1 MLPFIPPQVT
11 ADLTRRLRAL
21 ADDLDRIAAGQGP
34 SETELSEAPLLT
46 GWGLVA
52 EPAFRMAGHV
62 EGHPDCGPGFVMTS
76 PLWHVD
82 RSLTWGRTLSR
93 LYRLGVPAG
102 NDLQ

>member
-1 MLPFIPPQVT
+1 MLPRIPPQGT

-34 SETELSEAPLLT
+34 SEGELSDAPLLT

-52 EPAFRMAGHV
+52 EPTFRMAGHV
-62 EGHPDCGPGFVMTS
+62 EEHPNCGPGSVMTS

-82 RSLTWGRTLSR
+82 RSLAWGRTLSR

-102 NDLQ
+102 NDVQ